1 MPKIVLEQL
10 RFEECKSEKNGYLEI
25 YNLNDEEYNLIFNI
39 LKSEKEEEKW
49 Q

>member
-10 RFEECKSEKNGYLEI
+10 RFEECKSESNGYLEI

-39 LKSEKEEEKW
+39 LKSKKEEEK
-49 Q
+49 

>member
-25 YNLNDEEYNLIFNI
+25 YNLN
-39 LKSEKEEEKW
+39 KEDFRCLDMSMTNGK
-49 Q
+49 QCQI

>member
-10 RFEECKSEKNGYLEI
+10 RFEEYKSEKNDYLEI
-25 YNLNDEEYNLIFNI
+25 YNLNDEEYDLIFNI

>member
-10 RFEECKSEKNGYLEI
+10 RFEECNSEKNSYLEI